1 MSQAMPSV
9 PDIKLIRTDTTLDP
23 EWGWKSGWARSLR
36 SWIPKRWEGWS
47 ILPEGWSILPIWG
60 YSNVGNS
67 TIQFLVVGVC
77 VRAYP
82 LQIPKKFEL
91 LILWILCS
99 VYVFVQGRGYTL
111 SSQYSLPWNVIIL
124 FIGTKWLTKWQ
135 FLTQWA
141 LSLDYLDRFRFS
153 LGFEGGERGR
163 RPPLPEIVRSSYR
176 RLQ

>member
-1 MSQAMPSV
+1 MRIQSEGGSRAGLVRFACGSPSV
-9 PDIKLIRTDTTLDP
+9 EKVDQFSQKVDQFSQYEGIPTSVTRPYNFWL
-23 EWGWKSGWARSLR
+23 WGSYL
-36 SWIPKRWEGWS
+36 
-47 ILPEGWSILPIWG
+47 
-60 YSNVGNS
+60 
-67 TIQFLVVGVC
+67 
-77 VRAYP
+77 